1 MSFLTGFKSA
11 PFELFAN
18 LGASAAAASN
28 EANCSDSLATLV
40 GSKWTTGDGREFVLV
55 QNGGTALV
63 AGYLIQSPTGIANMT
78 ALSPATSSTTGYS
91 AACPIVGAVN
101 TKVIQLATG
110 GTTAVLANQFQGGYL
125 TIVTGLGIGTCLKIA
140 GNTAAAISSAFVV
153 TCEDPFSVLTDTTS
167 RFTLTINPYGTKTGT
182 DYTTGGVLIC
192 VASGSTQTGVPIGV
206 STYPIVAST
215 ATIPSYGFIQTRG
228 ICAVLG
234 TDTSAIGTLQG
245 NSTSAGQVIAY
256 TVGSKLAPVGVA
268 AAITTSGYANP
279 INLQL

>member
-18 LGASAAAASN
+18 PTSAAASAN
-28 EANCSDSLATLV
+28 QANCSDSLASLV

-63 AGYLIQSPTGIANMT
+63 AGQLIQSPANIANMT
-78 ALSPATSSTTGYS
+78 ALSPATTGTTGYVAS
-91 AACPIVGAVN
+91 APIVGAVGA
-101 TKVIQLATG
+101 KVIQLATG

-125 TIVTGLGIGTCLKIA
+125 SIVTGLGIGTTLKIA
-140 GNTAAAISSAFVV
+140 SNTAAAISSAFTV
-153 TCEDPFSVLTDTTS
+153 TCEDPFTVLTDTTS
-167 RFTLTINPYGTKTGT
+167 RFTLQINPYGAKTGT
-182 DYTTGGVLIC
+182 DYTTGGVVIQ

-206 STYPIVAST
+206 ANYPIVAST
-215 ATIPSYGFIQTRG
+215 ATVPSYGFIQTRG
-228 ICAVLG
+228 LCAVLG

-245 NSTSAGQVIAY
+245 ISTTAGQVIAY
-256 TVGSKLAPVGVA
+256 SVGSKLSPVGVT
-268 AAITTSGYANP
+268 AAITTSGYANL